1 MRALPITPTARARK
15 EGIMADKMYTI
26 TCSEEQLR
34 LIANAVEDWHRF
46 LAGQC
51 EMANATSMTDNY
63 HELYDIL
70 TKQVEPLVAS
80 YGWDGGTCPN
90 KFQRKAI
97 AMSYGIYRQ
106 ILHFFA
112 MQRKDN
118 EWDVYKSPTLTCDEQ
133 GGLIKIEQIKK

>member
-1 MRALPITPTARARK
+1 
-15 EGIMADKMYTI
+15 MADKMYTI

-51 EMANATSMTDNY
+51 EMANATSMTDNH

-70 TKQVEPLVAS
+70 TKQVEPLVVPDLAMKYGHGAS
-80 YGWDGGTCPN
+80 YGWDGSTCPN